1 MTDPSGNGHPAPSP
15 GLPPVVPPS
24 GRFIAQLFVVPGLIV
39 AGAIIAILGFSWLS
53 GFGQPGDKK
62 KYVENLT
69 SSNADIRWRTAADLA
84 QVLRRDEELALDVDF
99 GLKLTGL
106 LRQAVTDLERAE
118 KEMAAEITEPK
129 AGGTPGDQRMT
140 EKRAAFLKQRSF
152 VQYLCNC
159 IGTLR
164 VPVCA
169 DALAFLARQPA
180 VSDPKTNA
188 LLQRQ
193 AVWAL
198 AALGDGRRHFRELS
212 AERQAELLSQL
223 DAETDPAAHVAA
235 DSLRGR
241 GSGPAVTALLASSG
255 SDDPFLRKLAAHAL
269 TFWDGPPAENR
280 RIEDALVRLAHDDGH
295 GTSIE
300 IGEDD

>member
-1 MTDPSGNGHPAPSP
+1 MSDPSGNGQPAPPP

-39 AGAIIAILGFSWLS
+39 AGAVLAIFGFTWLS
-53 GFGQPGDKK
+53 GIGQPGDKK

-69 SSNADIRWRTAADLA
+69 SSNPDIRWRTAADLA
-84 QVLRRDEELALDVDF
+84 QVLRRDEQLALDVDF
-99 GLKLTGL
+99 GLRLTAL
-106 LRQAVTDLERAE
+106 LRQSVTDLGRAE
-118 KEMAAEITEPK
+118 KEMAAETTDPT
-129 AGGTPGDQRMT
+129 AGATPADQRMT
-140 EKRAAFLKQRSF
+140 NKRAAFLKERSF

-159 IGTLR
+159 AGNLR
-164 VPVCA
+164 VPVSA
-169 DALAFLARQPA
+169 EALADLARKPA

-198 AALGDGRRHFRELS
+198 AALGDNRQHFRDLP
-212 AERQAELLSQL
+212 AERQAEVLSQL
-223 DAETDPAAHVAA
+223 DAETDADARRAA

-241 GSGPAVTALLASSG
+241 GSAPAVTALLASAQA
-255 SDDPFLRKLAAHAL
+255 DDPFLRKLAAHAL

-295 GTSIE
+295 GMSIE
-300 IGEDD
+300 IRDTD

>member
-1 MTDPSGNGHPAPSP
+1 MSDPSGNGQPAPAP
-15 GLPPVVPPS
+15 GLPPVVAPS
-24 GRFIAQLFVVPGLIV
+24 GRFIAQLFLVPGLIV
-39 AGAIIAILGFSWLS
+39 AGAIITILGFSWLS

-69 SSNADIRWRTAADLA
+69 STNPDIRWRTAADLA
-84 QVLRRDEELALDVDF
+84 QVLRRDEQLALDVDF
-99 GLKLTGL
+99 GLRLTAL
-106 LRQAVTDLERAE
+106 LRQSLTDLERTERDTATDPADPSSGATPAE
-118 KEMAAEITEPK
+118 QRITK
-129 AGGTPGDQRMT
+129 ARET
-140 EKRAAFLKQRSF
+140 FLKQRSF

-159 IGTLR
+159 AGNLR
-164 VPVCA
+164 VPVSA
-169 DALAFLARQPA
+169 EALADLARKPP

-198 AALGDGRRHFRELS
+198 ATLGDNRRHFQDLP
-212 AERQAELLSQL
+212 ADRQAEVLSQL
-223 DAETDPAAHVAA
+223 DAETDPAARRAA

-241 GSGPAVTALLASSG
+241 GSAPAVEALLASAAA
-255 SDDPFLRKLAAHAL
+255 DDPFLRKLAAHAL

-280 RIEDALVRLAHDDGH
+280 RVDDALVRLAHDDGH

-300 IGEDD
+300 IGEKD